1 MAVEGK
7 ICTFDTI
14 SLGDCILKIS
24 SLDNQILI
32 HSINKK
38 SLEYSLVVFIDEMQA
53 FEYLEKL

>member
-7 ICTFDTI
+7 FCTFDMI